1 MRRDCLQAMSYK
13 EEVNE
18 RSEVKHLSFVML
30 SVSETSILRGN
41 RFFVKTVPFLRMT
54 EGVGAE

>member
-1 MRRDCLQAMSYK
+1 MQGGG
-13 EEVNE
+13 NE

-41 RFFVKTVPFLRMT
+41 RFFVKAVPFLRMT